1 MDPEAQ
7 MKGSPPAAGA
17 PARPS
22 WWPAW
27 REAARTPRGVAALGQ
42 ASIGF
47 LLSSLGP
54 CLVLLSRDLAV
65 PRGRLSWVS
74 GGFGAGL
81 LLVGLTG
88 ERLLRLGTWRMVR
101 ISAVAVALGGLL
113 LALAFALPLAQAGA
127 LVLGIGAAGVVLV
140 CPVILAGPGAAAQ
153 LTFATAVSSVAGIVS
168 PLLLS
173 AAEASLGHGRLAL
186 LLPVPAL
193 LWLATTR
200 RPASLPAQAA
210 APARPRA
217 RLAGRSRLAAARAWV
232 TLMFA
237 VSPEF
242 FFVVWGAAR
251 MQDSGLGPAGAAA
264 GAAAFPVGMALGR
277 LLVPRLIGRLPV
289 VAAGVAL
296 ALAGALLCAAPVGP
310 ALATAAL
317 ALAGLGI
324 SPLYPMLADQLMR
337 TPGLDLGRGSALA
350 ALGSG
355 VAVLGAPL
363 ALNALASAVTL
374 RLGFLAAVPLLLLVL
389 VLRRR
394 ERLARAQGA
403 GMGSPSS

>member
-1 MDPEAQ
+1 MSLPVPTD
-7 MKGSPPAAGA
+7 AAA
-17 PARPS
+17 LLP
-22 WWPAW
+22 WW
-27 REAARTPRGVAALGQ
+27 REWRESARTPRGAAALGQ

-54 CLVLLSRDLAV
+54 CLILLARDLAV
-65 PRGRLSWVS
+65 PRGQFSWLS

-81 LLVGLTG
+81 LLVGITG
-88 ERLLRLGTWRMVR
+88 ERLLRLGAWPMVR
-101 ISAVAVALGGLL
+101 ISAAGVALGGLL
-113 LALAFALPLAQAGA
+113 LASAFTLPLAQAGA
-127 LVLGIGAAGVVLV
+127 LVLGVGAAGVVLV

-173 AAEASLGHGRLAL
+173 AAEASLGHGRAAL

-200 RPASLPAQAA
+200 RPASLPAQAP
-210 APARPRA
+210 APRRDRMAR
-217 RLAGRSRLAAARAWV
+217 RSRAAAARACL
-232 TLMFA
+232 TLMVA

-277 LLVPRLIGRLPV
+277 LVIPRLIGRFPV
-289 VAAGVAL
+289 VPAGVTL
-296 ALAGALLCAAPVGP
+296 ALAGTLLCAAPVGP
-310 ALATAAL
+310 LPATAAL

-324 SPLYPMLADQLMR
+324 SSLYPMLADQLMR
-337 TPGLDLGRGSALA
+337 TPGVDLGRGASLA
-350 ALGSG
+350 ALASG

-363 ALNALASAVTL
+363 FLNALASLVSL

-394 ERLARAQGA
+394 ERLRPA
-403 GMGSPSS
+403 S

>member
-1 MDPEAQ
+1 MSRALPSHGA
-7 MKGSPPAAGA
+7 SP
-17 PARPS
+17 RPT
-22 WWPAW
+22 WWREW

-54 CLVLLSRDLAV
+54 CLILLARDLGV
-65 PRGRLSWVS
+65 PRGRLSWLS
-74 GGFGAGL
+74 GGFGVGL

-88 ERLLRLGTWRMVR
+88 ERLLRFGTWSMVR
-101 ISAVAVALGGLL
+101 ASGGAIALGGLL
-113 LALAFALPLAQAGA
+113 LAFTATLPVAQAGA
-127 LVLGIGAAGVVLV
+127 LLLGVGAAGVVLV

-173 AAEASLGHGRLAL
+173 AAEASLGHGRAAL

-200 RPASLPAQAA
+200 SPASLPAQAP

-217 RLAGRSRLAAARAWV
+217 RLARRSRAAAARAAL
-232 TLMFA
+232 TLVVA

-277 LLVPRLIGRLPV
+277 LVVPRLIGRLPV
-289 VAAGVAL
+289 VPAGVAL

-310 ALATAAL
+310 APATAAL

-337 TPGLDLGRGSALA
+337 TPGIDLGRGAALA
-350 ALGSG
+350 ALSSG

-363 ALNALASAVTL
+363 FLNALASWVPL

-389 VLRRR
+389 ALRRR
-394 ERLARAQGA
+394 ERPARAQGA
-403 GMGSPSS
+403 GMASPSS